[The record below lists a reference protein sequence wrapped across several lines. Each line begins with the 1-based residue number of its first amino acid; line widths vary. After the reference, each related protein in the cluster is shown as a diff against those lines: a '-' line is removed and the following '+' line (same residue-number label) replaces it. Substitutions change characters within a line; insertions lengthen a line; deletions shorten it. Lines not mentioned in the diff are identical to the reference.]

1 MAVALIGVINAL
13 VWPLLARLTLRL
25 MVLTAGLLTLVL
37 NGALLLGVAELLPGF
52 AVSGLGD
59 AVLASLILTA
69 VNIAVSGLLAI
80 DDDGSFYNAVIRRG
94 AGGWPGPRR
103 PTGRACSCS
112 RSTGC
117 PSRACAGRSRAAT
130 CRRSRAGWTRAATGC
145 CHGSATSPC
154 QTSASQAG
162 ILLGDNT
169 DIPAFRWYDKGEG
182 RIVVSSSGADCAALE
197 KRLSDGDGLLVAGGV
212 SVGNLVSGD
221 APRSLFTFST
231 ASLRNRPPKDLLGL
245 FANPYGVARIV
256 TLMLRELAAERWW
269 ALRQRLRDEQPRIK
283 RDAQVRAT
291 RAGVTIALRDLS
303 VATLMANL
311 FAGTR
316 VAYATFFGYDEVA
329 HHSGIERGD
338 AFRALRGI
346 DRQFARLERAAAL
359 APRPYE
365 FVVLADHG
373 QSQGA
378 TFLQRYGLTLE
389 DVVRGALTEPHTA
402 GDMGPAEEAR
412 AGIGSALTEV
422 ADEDGMARGWPT
434 SATPDEAPDTE
445 GARAVVLAS
454 GNMGLVYLTEG
465 EGRLTLEQ
473 IDELHPDLVRTLVE
487 HDGRVVRARARRA
500 PRAAGAQ
507 PRRQPPA
514 ARRPRGGH
522 RPAGAVRAQ
531 RRRPP
536 AAPRR
541 LRAHAGRAGQLDL
554 RPRDRGGGG
563 VRGAGGLARRARR
576 AAGAPVRGGPQRM
589 GGARRADRGHRRAA
603 RRAQA
608 VVGSRTSARSSAI
621 RSRRGRPA
629 SRRTILITAANGTAR
644 IAPTTPRIELAISTA
659 TMVVNGDSETASR

>member
-1 MAVALIGVINAL
+1 MRPLARIVVVWLIEAVALVLAAAVLPGVELQSKAEALVAVALIGVINAL

-52 AVSGLGD
+52 AVAGLGD

-69 VNIAVSGLLAI
+69 VNVAVSGLLAI

-94 AGGWPGPRR
+94 ARRLARPEETDRPGVFMLEIDGLSEQSLRRAIEGGHV
-103 PTGRACSCS
+103 PTIAR
-112 RSTGC
+112 
-117 PSRACAGRSRAAT
+117 
-130 CRRSRAGWTRAATGC
+130 WLDE
-145 CHGSATSPC
+145 GSHRLLPWECDLSC

-182 RIVVSSSGADCAALE
+182 RIVVSSSSADCAALE
-197 KRLSDGDGLLVAGGV
+197 ARLSNGDGLLAAGGV

-231 ASLRNRPPKDLLGL
+231 ASVRNRPPKDLLGL

-269 ALRQRLRDEQPRIK
+269 ALRQRLRDQQPRIK
-283 RDAQVRAT
+283 RTRKYALT

-338 AFRALRGI
+338 TFRALTAI

-378 TFLQRYGLTLE
+378 TFLQRYGMTLE
-389 DVVRGALTEPHTA
+389 DVVRGALTDPRTA
-402 GDMGPAEEAR
+402 GDMGPAQEAR

-422 ADEDGMARGWPT
+422 ADEEGMARRMAD

-487 HDGRVVRARARRA
+487 HEGVSFVRVHADPHGPLVLSRDGSHRLRDGHVEGIDPLVPFGPNAAAHLLRHDGFEHTPDVLVNSVYDPDTEEVAAFEELVGSHGGLGGPQAHPFVVIPSAWEVPAE
-500 PRAAGAQ
+500 PIVGTAALHAALKGWSA
-507 PRRQPPA
+507 PA
-514 ARRPRGGH
+514 ARPSARAAAGPPR
-522 RPAGAVRAQ
+522 
-531 RRRPP
+531 
-536 AAPRR
+536 
-541 LRAHAGRAGQLDL
+541 AGR
-554 RPRDRGGGG
+554 
-563 VRGAGGLARRARR
+563 
-576 AAGAPVRGGPQRM
+576 
-589 GGARRADRGHRRAA
+589 
-603 RRAQA
+603 
-608 VVGSRTSARSSAI
+608 S
-621 RSRRGRPA
+621 
-629 SRRTILITAANGTAR
+629 
-644 IAPTTPRIELAISTA
+644 
-659 TMVVNGDSETASR
+659 